1 MEKGATC
8 LFWRATQHAPLLMV
22 RSESQGE
29 PSHVMEARL
38 IILLL
43 LPSISSHFVSTP
55 PRARRS
61 SDIENGCHK
70 FHAPVYRGLI
80 FHALQ
85 RQHIQFAYVVGLSID
100 FFLKWLYF
108 ISINSICCKCTLYVY
123 TVQHNFLLN
132 VRAPVSERL

>member
-1 MEKGATC
+1 MMERGATC

-29 PSHVMEARL
+29 PSHVIEARL

-61 SDIENGCHK
+61 SDSDIENGCQK
-70 FHAPVYRGLI
+70 FHAPVYSALI
-80 FHALQ
+80 FPALQ
-85 RQHIQFAYVVGLSID
+85 RQHTPLAYVVGLRRDYSKI
-100 FFLKWLYF
+100 
-108 ISINSICCKCTLYVY
+108 
-123 TVQHNFLLN
+123 
-132 VRAPVSERL
+132 A